1 MKAKEIMTRDPVTCL
16 PQTPIEELCET
27 LRRENINGAPVVDES
42 GRLVGIVSQDDVIFR
57 KGRPNEETQPPR
69 DIRDLFQRGFAS
81 IAESDAGPRR
91 VDDIMTREVI
101 SADEE
106 TPVEQLCRIMWERR
120 IHRIPITR
128 NGKLS
133 GIVSAL
139 DLCKIIAAG
148 KVRISD

>member
-81 IAESDAGPRR
+81 IADSDAGPRR